1 MSALFPH
8 PSRAE
13 AGSHKDEDAESDD
26 ASKEL
31 ILIFPK
37 GRIRNVGT
45 SVQFNW
51 FHQVG
56 SQGYRVTLYKLV
68 KERPSGKTLEI
79 DLKTVDVPSNQTLTR
94 DLDPGLSPGE
104 YRWRVIS
111 WNQPGTSV
119 RSQVSQDFTIEPF
132 MYRPDTNGLL
142 SVGYS
147 SARLDYRGTQ
157 QTLSTL
163 FSSGVAG
170 PNVYFSYPFSSN
182 FEADARYSEMQ
193 FVFRGEKTT
202 YRTMELGGF
211 FKTLS
216 SRRMLDQRFA
226 WYPGLRLRYGSTPEI
241 LSVDEIQITT
251 GTMSYLSALPTVRF
265 AFPMSGSVALVG
277 SADIGYP
284 LMIKSST
291 EPGGSTRGTNLSAHV
306 EAGLRLAPIGPWV
319 LGLDMQYMTEK
330 LGAGTD
336 ADPIATSVS
345 GVTFKLS
352 VGFLFRNRFQDDRTA
367 PAKQF

>member
-1 MSALFPH
+1 MTAPLFTPAS
-8 PSRAE
+8 SRAE
-13 AGSHKDEDAESDD
+13 DGESDE

-37 GRIRNVGT
+37 GRVRNVGT

-68 KERPSGKTLEI
+68 KEKPSGKTLEI
-79 DLKTVDVPSNQTLTR
+79 DLKTLDLPSNQTLTR
-94 DLDPGLSPGE
+94 DLDPGLIPGE
-104 YRWRVIS
+104 YRWRVVS

-119 RSQVSQDFTIEPF
+119 LSQVSQDFTIEPF
-132 MYRPDTNGLL
+132 MYRPDTNGTL
-142 SVGYS
+142 SVGYA
-147 SARLDYRGTQ
+147 SARLDYRGSQ

-170 PNVYFSYPFSSN
+170 PNIYFSYPVTSN
-182 FEADARYSEMQ
+182 FEADARYNEMQ

-202 YRTMELGGF
+202 YRTMELGGY

-241 LSVDEIQITT
+241 MSVDAINVTT
-251 GTMSYLSALPTVRF
+251 GAMSYISALPTIRV

-291 EPGGSTRGTNLSAHV
+291 EPGGSARGTNLSMHA

-319 LGLDMQYMTEK
+319 LGIDAQYMSEK

-336 ADPIATSVS
+336 ANPVATTVS
-345 GVTFKLS
+345 GITFKFS
-352 VGFLFRNRFQDDRTA
+352 IGYVFKNRFQETQTPAPA
-367 PAKQF
+367 PAKSL